1 MKIAVAFLCY
11 NQSSAPYLPDFL
23 KSLNQA
29 LRLVEA
35 EILLLAGDNSDREPN
50 PNQVELRHYNETA
63 LFPAQIITFGAN
75 LGFAAAYNRL
85 LDEAVSAQADYFL
98 MLNPDMLLD
107 EKMIGELLAAFQQDN
122 TLAAACPKIYRWDF
136 SNRKLTNLIDSCGI
150 ALRPGL
156 RFYDLGQGRE
166 DKELKASSSII
177 GPSGAAAFFRLE
189 SLAKIKEGKQY
200 FDEKF
205 FMYKEDCDL
214 AYRLQAAGL
223 KSVLVPSAIAY
234 HDRSAAA
241 QAGIL
246 HTWRHW
252 RRRSHQ
258 TRSWSF
264 VNQHLLF
271 IKHWHQESWFSRIFI
286 ITEVLFLGLFS
297 LILAPFLL
305 KAYPRLFRYLRGL
318 D

>member
-29 LRLVEA
+29 LSLLKS
-35 EILLLAGDNSDREPN
+35 EILLLAGDNSDQEPN
-50 PNQVELRHYNETA
+50 PNQTALRHYNETA
-63 LFPAQIITFGAN
+63 LFPAKTIVFGTN

-85 LDEAVSAQADYFL
+85 LNQAVAAQADYFL

-107 EKMIGELLAAFQQDN
+107 EKMIVELLSACERDN
-122 TLAAACPKIYRWDF
+122 TLAAVCPKIYRWDF
-136 SNRKLTNLIDSCGI
+136 AKRTLTTLIDSCGI

-166 DKELKASSSII
+166 DKELKSTSPII

-189 SLAKIKEGKQY
+189 ALAKIKEGAQY
-200 FDEKF
+200 FDERF

-214 AYRLQAAGL
+214 AYRLHAAGL
-223 KSVLVPSAIAY
+223 KAALVPSALAY

-241 QAGIL
+241 QGGVL
-246 HTWRHW
+246 QTWRHW
-252 RRRSHQ
+252 RGRSRQ

-264 VNQHLLF
+264 VNQQLLF
-271 IKHWHQESWFSRIFI
+271 IKHWRQEPYFSRLLIVVEI
-286 ITEVLFLGLFS
+286 LFLGVFS

-305 KAYPRLFRYLRGL
+305 KDYRLLFRYFRGL

>member
-35 EILLLAGDNSDREPN
+35 EILLLAGDNSDQEPN
-50 PNQVELRHYNETA
+50 PNQTELRHYNETA
-63 LFPAQIITFGAN
+63 LFPAKTIVFGAN

-85 LDEAVSAQADYFL
+85 LDEAAAAQADYFL

-107 EKMIGELLAAFQQDN
+107 EKMIRELLSAFKNDH

-136 SNRKLTNLIDSCGI
+136 STRTLTNLIDSCGI

-156 RFYDLGQGRE
+156 RFYDVGQGRE
-166 DKELKASSSII
+166 DKELKTASPII
-177 GPSGAAAFFRLE
+177 GPSGAAAFFQMEALV
-189 SLAKIKEGKQY
+189 KIKEGKQY
-200 FDEKF
+200 FDERF

-223 KSVLVPSAIAY
+223 KSILVPSAIAY
-234 HDRSAAA
+234 HDRSAAV

-252 RRRSHQ
+252 RGRSRQ

-271 IKHWHQESWFSRIFI
+271 IKHWHQEGLFSRIFI
-286 ITEVLFLGLFS
+286 IAEVLFLGLFS

-305 KAYPRLFRYLRGL
+305 KGYLRLFRYLRGL